1 MINYPGDVGTSTS
14 CLLTLKLLVNSVIP
28 TEGAEL
34 MTLDNNVFYLNTPL
48 ARYKYLRLKLSDFPN
63 DVIKEYNLKEKTT
76 KDGFVYVEV
85 KKGMYRLPQAG
96 VLEQILL
103 EERLQKNGYEQS
115 KLTPG
120 FWKHRGGPICFTLV
134 VDNLES
140 SIS

>member
-76 KDGFVYVEV
+76 KGGFVYVEV
-85 KKGMYRLPQAG
+85 QKGMYRLPRQ
-96 VLEQILL
+96 V
-103 EERLQKNGYEQS
+103 
-115 KLTPG
+115 
-120 FWKHRGGPICFTLV
+120 C
-134 VDNLES
+134 
-140 SIS
+140 

>member
-1 MINYPGDVGTSTS
+1 
-14 CLLTLKLLVNSVIP
+14 
-28 TEGAEL
+28 
-34 MTLDNNVFYLNTPL
+34 MTLDTNFFYLNTPL
-48 ARYKYLRLKLSDFPN
+48 DQYEYLRLKLRNFPD

-76 KDGFVYVEV
+76 RDGFVYVEV

-120 FWKHRGGPICFTLV
+120 FWKHRGRPICFTLV

-140 SIS
+140 SMP